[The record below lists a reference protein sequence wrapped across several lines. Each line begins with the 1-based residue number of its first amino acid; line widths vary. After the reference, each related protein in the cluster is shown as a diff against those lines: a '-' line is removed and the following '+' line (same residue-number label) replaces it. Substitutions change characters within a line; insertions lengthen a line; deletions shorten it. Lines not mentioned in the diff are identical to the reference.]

1 MISAVLRKL
10 ASGAEALERLGAA
23 FARVEYALHEIA
35 AAQRVT
41 AVRTALLDAYTNPGT
56 QYPGGLEQ
64 RSAARAYLGLP
75 PDPTPGAS

>member
-10 ASGAEALERLGAA
+10 AAGAEVLERFGAA
-23 FARVEYALHEIA
+23 LGRVEYALHEIA
-35 AAQRVT
+35 AAQRFV

-64 RSAARAYLGLP
+64 RAAARAYLGLP
-75 PDPTPGAS
+75 PDPAPGAS